1 MMRLLHLYMRAV
13 ELVAAV
19 LLGAV
24 TLLVVAST
32 LGRYVFALPVP
43 DSFDF
48 SRLLLGACLAW
59 GFAVI
64 GLRGGHVQVDI
75 VAQTVSPRIRQ
86 AIDALAW
93 AFLLCFAI
101 LVAWKMLGRVD
112 SARLS
117 GETTFDLR
125 IPIWPFLGLIWAGIA
140 ASVVTISIKLVR
152 IITGHEQVDSSED
165 IDFKEVTRGLR

>member
-13 ELVAAV
+13 EFVAAV

-32 LGRYVFALPVP
+32 LGRYVFAWPIP

-64 GLRGGHVQVDI
+64 GLRGGHVQVDL
-75 VAQTVSPRIRQ
+75 VAQTASPGIRR
-86 AIDALAW
+86 AIDAIAW
-93 AFLLCFAI
+93 AFLLCFAV

-112 SARLS
+112 SARIS

-152 IITGHEQVDSSED
+152 IITGREQVDSSED
-165 IDFKEVTRGLR
+165 LDFKEVTRGIR